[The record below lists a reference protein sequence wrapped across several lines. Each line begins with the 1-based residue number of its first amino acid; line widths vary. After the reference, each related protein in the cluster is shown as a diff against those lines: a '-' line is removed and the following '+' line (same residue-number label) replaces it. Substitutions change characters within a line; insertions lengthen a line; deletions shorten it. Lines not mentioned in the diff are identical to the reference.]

1 MDGGGTSDN
10 INSRR
15 VVEWMQIAGAFS
27 LNALIVCPVHGHG
40 HHHHYVLLSIYVGIT
55 KGALFPPHHMPPL
68 NSGDF
73 CSSRRP
79 IPPVPK
85 CVCVRRRDGHG
96 IKGRVFLIM
105 ATVRWAATT
114 TQDGDCPW
122 PSYHIVHPF
131 ILLRP
136 FIAGRP
142 HSVAVL
148 AAVAT

>member
-1 MDGGGTSDN
+1 MVVVPRTTLT
-10 INSRR
+10 RV

-55 KGALFPPHHMPPL
+55 KGALFPPTTCLSTLVTFAPL
-68 NSGDF
+68 VVP
-73 CSSRRP
+73 SRPEVR
-79 IPPVPK
+79 
-85 CVCVRRRDGHG
+85 VCPTTRRAWHQRARILNYGHG
-96 IKGRVFLIM
+96 SLG
-105 ATVRWAATT
+105 AATT

-136 FIAGRP
+136 FIGRP

>member
-1 MDGGGTSDN
+1 MVVVPRTTLT
-10 INSRR
+10 RV

-55 KGALFPPHHMPPL
+55 KGALFPPTTCQL

-85 CVCVRRRDGHG
+85 CVCVRRRDGRAWHQRARILNYGHG
-96 IKGRVFLIM
+96 SLG
-105 ATVRWAATT
+105 AATT

-136 FIAGRP
+136 FIGRP